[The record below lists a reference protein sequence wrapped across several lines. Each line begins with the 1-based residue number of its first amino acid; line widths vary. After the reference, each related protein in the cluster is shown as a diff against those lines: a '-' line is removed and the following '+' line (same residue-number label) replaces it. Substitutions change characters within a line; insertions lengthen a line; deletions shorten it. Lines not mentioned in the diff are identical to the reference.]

1 MHGSLKSSLEAA
13 GATYEATDNATPRN
27 FGDTAAE
34 YAVLSSAV
42 GLVDLSDRTQI
53 ELTGAD
59 RQSFL
64 HNLSTNEVRRLATGA
79 GCEAFLCNVQGH
91 TLALVNIFCGAE
103 TLVIETVPGEE
114 AKLLKHL
121 DKYLIREKVELHG
134 RSEPWAELLLAGPRA
149 ESLLQGSANALLQR
163 TFDSVTGQLAN
174 VPVSIRRVDFTQPTG
189 FLISCDRT
197 LAGDLWKHLRDA
209 GARPCGREAF
219 EIARI
224 EAGTPFYGRDL
235 TDGNLPQ
242 ELARDAR
249 AISFTKGCY
258 IGQETV
264 ARLDALGHVNRTLC
278 GVRFAG
284 PEVPP
289 VGIEFT
295 DDAGKSLGQVTSA
308 AFSPRLNAPLAL
320 AYVRR
325 GSNAPGTK
333 IATAAGPAEVI
344 SLPIGD

>member
-1 MHGSLKSSLEAA
+1 MHGSLKESLEAA
-13 GATYEATDNATPRN
+13 GAKYGAADNATPTN

-34 YAVLSSAV
+34 YAALTGAV
-42 GLVDLSDRTQI
+42 ALVDLSDRTQI

-64 HNLSTNEVRRLATGA
+64 HNLCTNEVRRLAAGA

-91 TLALVNIFCGAE
+91 TLALVNVLCGAE

-134 RSEPWAELLLAGPRA
+134 RSEQWAELLLAGPGA
-149 ESLLQGSANALLQR
+149 EALLQKSTNTIPQR
-163 TFDSVTGQLAN
+163 TFDNVTGHLAN
-174 VPVSIRRVDFTQPTG
+174 VPVSIRRVDFTEPTG
-189 FLISCDRT
+189 FLISCER
-197 LAGDLWKHLRDA
+197 ASVAELWQNLHDA
-209 GARPCGREAF
+209 GARPCGSEAF
-219 EIARI
+219 EIARL
-224 EAGTPFYGRDL
+224 EAGTPLYGRDL

-242 ELARDAR
+242 ELARDSR

-278 GVRFAG
+278 GVSFADS
-284 PEVPP
+284 EVPP
-289 VGIEFT
+289 VGTEFT
-295 DDAGKSLGQVTSA
+295 DEAGKSLGQVTSA
-308 AFSPRLNAPLAL
+308 AFSPRLGAPLAL

-325 GSNAPGTK
+325 GSNTPGTK
-333 IATAAGPAEVI
+333 LRSASGPAEVI
-344 SLPIGD
+344 SLPIGG